1 VLAVQGGD
9 VVVDVRADDHQAPG
23 ISHPLLIGELVDGVL
38 ITHLV
43 EADPG
48 VPRTADNL
56 GAP

>member
-1 VLAVQGGD
+1 MTQPD
-9 VVVDVRADDHQAPG
+9 IVDPGQHQANPR
-23 ISHPLLIGELVDGVL
+23 LLIGELVDGVL

-56 GAP
+56 GPP